1 MDRLLVPGPPE
12 EQGRMTT
19 FEERERAF
27 ENKFSHEQEVLFKIQ
42 VRRARLLG
50 LWAAEQMKF
59 GEAETAAYA
68 RSIVDADFEEAG
80 SADIV
85 RRVCADLEQHGID
98 ISRHR
103 VEKEAELLLAVA
115 HDQIVKE

>member
-1 MDRLLVPGPPE
+1 
-12 EQGRMTT
+12 MTT

-27 ENKFSHEQEVLFKIQ
+27 ENKFSHEQELLFKIQ

-59 GEAETAAYA
+59 AEPEAAAYA
-68 RSIVDADFEEAG
+68 RAIVDADFEEVVVH
-80 SADIV
+80 DIV
-85 RRVCADLEQHGID
+85 RRVCTDLEHHGID

-103 VEKEAELLLAVA
+103 VEKEAEHLLVLAR
-115 HDQIVKE
+115 DQVTRA

>member
-1 MDRLLVPGPPE
+1 
-12 EQGRMTT
+12 MTT

-27 ENKFSHEQEVLFKIQ
+27 ENKFSHEQELLFKIQ

-59 GEAETAAYA
+59 DKPEADAYA
-68 RSIVDADFEEAG
+68 RAIVDSDFEEVG
-80 SADIV
+80 VHDIV
-85 RRVCADLEQHGID
+85 RRVCADLEHHGVD

-103 VEKEAELLLAVA
+103 VEKEAEYLLVLAR
-115 HDQIVKE
+115 DQVTRA

>member
-1 MDRLLVPGPPE
+1 
-12 EQGRMTT
+12 MTT

-59 GEAETAAYA
+59 GEAEAMAYA

-80 SADIV
+80 TADIV

-103 VEKEAELLLAVA
+103 VEKEAELLLTLA
-115 HDQIVKE
+115 HDQVTRE

>member
-1 MDRLLVPGPPE
+1 
-12 EQGRMTT
+12 MTT

-27 ENKFSHEQEVLFKIQ
+27 ENKFSHEQELLFKIQ

-59 GEAETAAYA
+59 DEQASSAYA
-68 RSIVDADFEEAG
+68 RAIVDADFKEAG
-80 SADIV
+80 PADIV
-85 RRVCADLEQHGID
+85 RQVCADLQHHGID

-103 VEKEAELLLAVA
+103 VEKEAEHLLLVA
-115 HDQIVKE
+115 RDQITSA

>member
-1 MDRLLVPGPPE
+1 
-12 EQGRMTT
+12 MTT

-27 ENKFSHEQEVLFKIQ
+27 ENKFKHDEELLFKIQ
-42 VRRARLLG
+42 VRRAKLLG

-59 GEAETAAYA
+59 EKPEADAYA
-68 RSIVDADFEEAG
+68 RAIVDADFEEAG

-85 RRVCADLEQHGID
+85 RRVCTDLEQHGID

-103 VEKEAELLLAVA
+103 VEKEAEHLLQVA
-115 HDQIVKE
+115 RQQITTQ

>member
-1 MDRLLVPGPPE
+1 
-12 EQGRMTT
+12 MTT

-27 ENKFSHEQEVLFKIQ
+27 ENKFSHEQEMLFKIQ

-59 GEAETAAYA
+59 NEAEATAYA
-68 RSIVDADFEEAG
+68 RAIVDADFEEAG
-80 SADIV
+80 PSDIV
-85 RRVCADLEQHGID
+85 PRVRSDLESHGVD

-103 VEKEAELLLAVA
+103 VEKEAELLLTLA
-115 HDQIVKE
+115 HDQVTKE

>member
-1 MDRLLVPGPPE
+1 
-12 EQGRMTT
+12 MTT

-59 GEAETAAYA
+59 GESEASAYA
-68 RSIVDADFEEAG
+68 RSIVDADFEKALG
-80 SADIV
+80 ANIV
-85 RRVCADLEQHGID
+85 SRVCTDLESHGID

-103 VEKEAELLLAVA
+103 VEKEADLLLTMA
-115 HDQIVKE
+115 HDQIVRE

>member
-1 MDRLLVPGPPE
+1 
-12 EQGRMTT
+12 MTT

-59 GEAETAAYA
+59 GESEADAYA
-68 RSIVDADFEEAG
+68 RSIVDADFEAAG
-80 SADIV
+80 SANVV
-85 RRVCADLEQHGID
+85 RRVCADLESHGVD

-103 VEKEAELLLAVA
+103 VEKEAELLLTVA
-115 HDQIVKE
+115 HDLIVRE

>member
-1 MDRLLVPGPPE
+1 MILIINGPPAGSRPTGGE
-12 EQGRMTT
+12 GRMTT

-27 ENKFSHEQEVLFKIQ
+27 ENKFSHEQEMLFKIQ

-59 GEAETAAYA
+59 GEAEATAYA
-68 RSIVDADFEEAG
+68 RSIVDADFEKAG
-80 SADIV
+80 PAHVIQ
-85 RRVCADLEQHGID
+85 RVCSDLESHGVD

-103 VEKEAELLLAVA
+103 VEKE
-115 HDQIVKE
+115 

>member
-1 MDRLLVPGPPE
+1 
-12 EQGRMTT
+12 MTT

-59 GEAETAAYA
+59 GESEASAYV
-68 RSIVDADFEEAG
+68 RSIVDADFEKALG
-80 SADIV
+80 ANIV
-85 RRVCADLEQHGID
+85 SRVCTDLESHGID

-103 VEKEAELLLAVA
+103 VEKEADLLLTMA
-115 HDQIVKE
+115 HDQIVRE

>member
-1 MDRLLVPGPPE
+1 
-12 EQGRMTT
+12 MTT

-27 ENKFSHEQEVLFKIQ
+27 ENKFGHEQEVLFKIQ

-59 GEAETAAYA
+59 GESEAMAYA

-85 RRVCADLEQHGID
+85 RRVCTDLESHGID

-103 VEKEAELLLAVA
+103 VEKEAELLLTLA
-115 HDQIVKE
+115 HDQVTKE

>member
-1 MDRLLVPGPPE
+1 
-12 EQGRMTT
+12 MTT

-27 ENKFSHEQEVLFKIQ
+27 ENKFSHEQEVLFKIL

-59 GEAETAAYA
+59 NEAEATAYA
-68 RSIVDADFEEAG
+68 RAIVDADLEHTG
-80 SADIV
+80 PSDLI
-85 RRVCADLEQHGID
+85 RHVCSDLESHGVD

-103 VEKEAELLLAVA
+103 VEKEAELLLALA
-115 HDQIVKE
+115 HDQVKRE

>member
-1 MDRLLVPGPPE
+1 
-12 EQGRMTT
+12 MTT

-27 ENKFSHEQEVLFKIQ
+27 ENKFSHEQEMLFKIQ

-59 GEAETAAYA
+59 DEAEATAYA
-68 RSIVDADFEEAG
+68 RAIVDADFEEAG
-80 SADIV
+80 PSDIV
-85 RRVCADLEQHGID
+85 RRVCSDLESHGVD

-103 VEKEAELLLAVA
+103 VEKEAELLLALA
-115 HDQIVKE
+115 HDQVKRE

>member
-1 MDRLLVPGPPE
+1 
-12 EQGRMTT
+12 MTT

-59 GEAETAAYA
+59 NEAEATAYA
-68 RSIVDADFEEAG
+68 RAIVDADFEEAG
-80 SADIV
+80 PSDIV
-85 RRVCADLEQHGID
+85 RRVCSDLESHGVD

-103 VEKEAELLLAVA
+103 VEKEAELLLTLA
-115 HDQIVKE
+115 HDQVKRE